1 MRSNAGKAKLVRFY
15 LGRKPSFR
23 EMERRENLHF
33 CVVGCFSHWGY
44 GLLIDGKW
52 TSHFMAFHIQKE
64 REERLRHICKG
75 AGLVY
80 WKDMRYNEP
89 DGPKI

>member
-1 MRSNAGKAKLVRFY
+1 
-15 LGRKPSFR
+15 
-23 EMERRENLHF
+23 MEKRENHHF
-33 CVVGCFSHWGY
+33 WIMGFFSNWSY
-44 GLLIDGKW
+44 GPLRDGKW
-52 TSHFMAFHIQKE
+52 ISKMMAFHIEKE
-64 REERLRHICKG
+64 RDDQLRRICKA